1 MCDYSLYTVNNRLAL
16 ESDDL
21 VLHRFDTGSLGFCAA
36 AEWQRAMSH
45 GALART
51 WSSFVSWLVP
61 RKKCGLTAVCV
72 PPGARL
78 LVSEVPENARPGFEL
93 LELESVVFTQL
104 SERSFAYRDALRL
117 PDGETVLLQK
127 LPEGLR
133 VTVLT
138 LAAEEEAL
146 PSGRPLA
153 ATVRRQRSS

>member
-21 VLHRFDTGSLGFCAA
+21 VLHRFDTGSLGFC
-36 AEWQRAMSH
+36 
-45 GALART
+45 T